1 MIIQGHFGERGR
13 PRVVV
18 RLQLPRFQ
26 NDAQVSF
33 VVDTGADQS
42 LLSEW
47 DATNKLGIDYDRLNG
62 YTSCEGVGGSLGV
75 YPEDAM
81 LIFEDRKG
89 RRLAFNIE
97 INVAERKSD
106 ARFQLPSLLGRDIL
120 DEFQLMIDRKRD
132 ILRLSIDSEL
142 SWP

>member
-1 MIIQGHFGERGR
+1 MIQGHFGERR

-18 RLQLPRFQ
+18 RLQFPRFRK
-26 NDAQVSF
+26 DTHVSF
-33 VVDTGADQS
+33 VVDADQS

-47 DATNKLGIDYDRLNG
+47 DATNKLGIDYDHLNG
-62 YTSCEGVGGSLGV
+62 YTRCEGVGGSLGV

-89 RRLAFNIE
+89 RRLAFNVE
-97 INVAERKSD
+97 INVAEQKLD
-106 ARFQLPSLLGRDIL
+106 AGLQLPSLLGRDIL

-142 SWP
+142 SWL

>member
-33 VVDTGADQS
+33 VVDTGTDQS

-47 DATNKLGIDYDRLNG
+47 DAINKLGIDYDRLNG
-62 YTSCEGVGGSLGV
+62 YTRCEGVGGSLGV

-81 LIFEDRKG
+81 LIFEGRKS

-97 INVAERKSD
+97 N
-106 ARFQLPSLLGRDIL
+106 
-120 DEFQLMIDRKRD
+120 
-132 ILRLSIDSEL
+132 
-142 SWP
+142 

>member
-1 MIIQGHFGERGR
+1 M
-13 PRVVV
+13 
-18 RLQLPRFQ
+18 
-26 NDAQVSF
+26 
-33 VVDTGADQS
+33 
-42 LLSEW
+42 
-47 DATNKLGIDYDRLNG
+47 
-62 YTSCEGVGGSLGV
+62 